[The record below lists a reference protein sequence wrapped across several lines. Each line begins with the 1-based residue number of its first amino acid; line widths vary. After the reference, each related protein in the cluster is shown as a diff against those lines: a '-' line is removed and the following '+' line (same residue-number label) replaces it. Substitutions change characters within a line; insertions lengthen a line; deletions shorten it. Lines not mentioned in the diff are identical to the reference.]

1 MVCLRWLL
9 RSASLLAGD
18 WLPLMLIDRGEY
30 GRAGGACL
38 FSVYT
43 LLCASAGN
51 SIF

>member
-1 MVCLRWLL
+1 MCVQWLL
-9 RSASLLAGD
+9 RSVSLLAGD
-18 WLPLMLIDRGEY
+18 WLPLILVNRGEC